1 MGLTLG
7 PKMIQSLVTQL
18 HPRRLTNTGFR
29 TSRPTKPI
37 YLPVDN
43 ATRHLLASSMVYS
56 TSKWPSATPQV
67 VHCEDQTI
75 SPSDSPAPSAA
86 GMGLTPTFTQ
96 SMSGYPRGGSP
107 MLTLTTATYTPHS
120 QLRGW
125 QPLNPNT
132 CRVGTMVGDEGTA
145 TCLTNT
151 TMWRQ
156 SNLATGAFQSAYVKW
171 GPPIPPH
178 DLPQIPPY
186 ATRNCRTSELGAG
199 GHPNLVD

>member
-1 MGLTLG
+1 
-7 PKMIQSLVTQL
+7 
-18 HPRRLTNTGFR
+18 
-29 TSRPTKPI
+29 
-37 YLPVDN
+37 
-43 ATRHLLASSMVYS
+43 
-56 TSKWPSATPQV
+56 
-67 VHCEDQTI
+67 
-75 SPSDSPAPSAA
+75 
-86 GMGLTPTFTQ
+86 MGLTPTFTQ

-156 SNLATGAFQSAYVKW
+156 SNLATGAFQSAYGKWVPLFPLMFCPKFHRTRLVTAEPRNLGQAERLALRKAPQQRRPAPLWVPRRPPTTWMSSVKARSLSTRRFSLV
-171 GPPIPPH
+171 GTG
-178 DLPQIPPY
+178 QIVSHLAQCGLVST
-186 ATRNCRTSELGAG
+186 ATDMASTLSYHSG
-199 GHPNLVD
+199 GMR